1 MGSGTTAVAAV
12 LEKRKFIGFE
22 TDKTYFDKAN
32 ERLRKLTGPFHIYG
46 NIGV

>member
-12 LEKRKFIGFE
+12 LERRKFIGFE
-22 TDKTYFDKAN
+22 TNKDYFEKAN
-32 ERLRKLTGPFHIYG
+32 ERLRKLTGPFRIYG

>member
-12 LEKRKFIGFE
+12 MEKRKFIGFE
-22 TDKTYFDKAN
+22 TDKTYYEKSN
-32 ERLRKLTGPFHIYG
+32 KRLRDLTGPFYLYG